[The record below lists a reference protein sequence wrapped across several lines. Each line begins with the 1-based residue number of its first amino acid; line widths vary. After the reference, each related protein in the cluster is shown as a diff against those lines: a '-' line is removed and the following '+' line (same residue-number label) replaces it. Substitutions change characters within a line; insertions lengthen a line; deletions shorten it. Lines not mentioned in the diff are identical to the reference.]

1 MSLTLRNKTSIMSTA
16 TTATVATPQVSC
28 VIRGSVRFGLS
39 DIDQSKT
46 WRSISVY
53 PEDDDVLD
61 ALREHL
67 KTDSHTKKLYV
78 TVKVHD
84 KRTDFTSNDT
94 STSVVDIERHDA
106 IEVSVKPTRW
116 KYDGRSGYSL
126 RASHI
131 ILN

>member
-1 MSLTLRNKTSIMSTA
+1 MSTV
-16 TTATVATPQVSC
+16 TTATVAATPQET

-39 DIDQSKT
+39 DIDTSKT

-61 ALREHL
+61 ALKEHL

-84 KRTDFTSNDT
+84 KRTGFNSSDT
-94 STSVVDIERHDA
+94 STSIVDIERHDA
-106 IEVSVKPTRW
+106 IDVTVKPTRW

>member
-1 MSLTLRNKTSIMSTA
+1 MSTV
-16 TTATVATPQVSC
+16 TTATVATPQTTT
-28 VIRGSVRFGLS
+28 IRGSVRFGLS

-61 ALREHL
+61 VLREHL

-84 KRTDFTSNDT
+84 KRTEFNSNDT

-106 IEVSVKPTRW
+106 IEVTVKPTRW

-126 RASHI
+126 RASK
-131 ILN
+131 ILLN